1 DKANWNGWQFEVID
15 LDGRRVDKLLVTRHP
30 AP

>member
-1 DKANWNGWQFEVID
+1 VKWNGWQFEVID

-30 AP
+30 TQ